1 MKGTVKN
8 SRIRVPFFI
17 PNITKDDKRE
27 VLNALDKPILTD
39 GPKLREFEKVFA
51 EFVGTKFAIGVSNAT
66 SALFLSL
73 KALEIKKGDEVII
86 PNETFVAT
94 ANAVLHTGATPV
106 LADVEEDGYNISV
119 NSIRKNISSKTK
131 IILPVH
137 IAGKACNIREIKK
150 IAKAKN
156 IQVIEDC
163 AHAIGASINGKH
175 VGTFGECGCFSFYP
189 TKNITTIEGG
199 MIVTNSRK
207 IADKIRINRNHGLT
221 KSLLQRFSKGKPWD
235 YDVIIPGYNY
245 RIDELRSTLGINQM
259 KRIKK
264 LNLLRREKC
273 RYYNTKL
280 KKIKGIKTPNLTEK
294 NDDVN
299 HLYMIRVQKEFGTTR
314 DKLFSKLLELGVSTS
329 LHYKPLHKFTAYK
342 KLAVIRKSLEN
353 SEQLYKE
360 IISLPLFPDI
370 TKKEQDYVIKCIKDI
385 CFKNMTAQKK
395 GKSKQ
400 SVKS

>member
-1 MKGTVKN
+1 MKDNVKN

-17 PNITKDDKRE
+17 PNITKDDKKE
-27 VLNALDKPILTD
+27 VLNTLDKPILTD
-39 GPKLREFEKVFA
+39 GPKLREFEKIFA

-106 LADVEEDGYNISV
+106 LADVEEDSYNISV

-137 IAGKACNIREIKK
+137 IAGKACNIKEIKK
-150 IAKAKN
+150 IAKAEN
-156 IQVIEDC
+156 IQVVEDC

-207 IADKIRINRNHGLT
+207 IADKIRLNRNHGLT
-221 KSLLQRFSKGKPWD
+221 RSLSQRFSKGRPWD
-235 YDVIIPGYNY
+235 YDVIIPGHNY
-245 RIDELRSTLGINQM
+245 RIDEVRSTLGINQM

-280 KKIKGIKTPNLTEK
+280 KKIKGIKTPNLTGK

-353 SEQLYKE
+353 TEQLYKE

-385 CFKNMTAQKK
+385 GFENMTAQRK
-395 GKSKQ
+395 GKLRQ
-400 SVKS
+400 SGKL

>member
-1 MKGTVKN
+1 MKDTVKN

-17 PNITKDDKRE
+17 PNITKDDKKE

-106 LADVEEDGYNISV
+106 LADVEKDSYNISV

-137 IAGKACNIREIKK
+137 IAGKACNIIEIKK

-156 IQVIEDC
+156 IQVMEDC

-207 IADKIRINRNHGLT
+207 IADKIRVNRNHGLT
-221 KSLLQRFSKGKPWD
+221 KSLSQRFSKGRPWD

-259 KRIKK
+259 KRVKK

-280 KKIKGIKTPNLTEK
+280 KKIKGIKIPNLTGK

-299 HLYMIRVQKEFGTTR
+299 HLYMIRVEKEFGTTR

-385 CFKNMTAQKK
+385 GFENMTAQSK

-400 SVKS
+400 SVKL